1 VECKEARIFTTGYKK
16 PMIPDE
22 FKVLTVLRILGRN
35 YVAASVKEILGCCG
49 MSSINNWFKLFC
61 KRYSD
66 AYYTKYVYLP
76 TGAALNEVEKVYRWM
91 GFPGCVGSMDVT
103 HLHWGNCPSE
113 LRHHCIGRYG
123 YPTLGFNFICSH
135 NRRIQH
141 ISKPFYGATND
152 ITVTYNDNYPHRLM
166 LCQEH
171 KDRVY
176 FYWWCQSVFKNSGG
190 V

>member
-1 VECKEARIFTTGYKK
+1 MITILVVLCCVKNIRIACISTGGVNPYSRIQAEFRADFRVPFTLFEQIFVECKEARIFTTGYKK

-22 FKVLTVLRILGRN
+22 FKVLTVLRILRRN

-91 GFPGCVGSMDVT
+91 GFPGC
-103 HLHWGNCPSE
+103 
-113 LRHHCIGRYG
+113 IG
-123 YPTLGFNFICSH
+123 
-135 NRRIQH
+135 
-141 ISKPFYGATND
+141 
-152 ITVTYNDNYPHRLM
+152 
-166 LCQEH
+166 
-171 KDRVY
+171 
-176 FYWWCQSVFKNSGG
+176 
-190 V
+190 